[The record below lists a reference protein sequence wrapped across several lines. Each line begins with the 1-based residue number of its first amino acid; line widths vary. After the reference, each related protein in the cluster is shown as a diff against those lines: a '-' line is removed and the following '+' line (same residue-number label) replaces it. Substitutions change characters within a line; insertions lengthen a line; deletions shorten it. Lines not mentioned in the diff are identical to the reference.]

1 MDPTNVT
8 LDFFNGSTYGTQS
21 VGDSCNVTS
30 TDLDLTCN
38 MMNVTM
44 SVLGDE
50 EFTLV
55 FRRGDESGELEELE
69 EARKLNSINSY
80 IRTYYLY
87 VLCFL
92 GVPTNVMTVITI
104 LTMQAMSPATFYVAT
119 LAFCDGSALVCKL
132 LLNQLTERKVNIG
145 TVGCVA
151 EFLPMYL
158 SSLANWVLA
167 LICTERFVSVCYPL
181 KKSYIFTKRRSY
193 ISIGVTSFVL
203 LVPFLGVFAVMRDYT
218 HKEMLCSTKSEYQWF
233 WTYVFFWM
241 QAILIVFFP
250 FVVIFIST
258 CAIVRGLRL
267 SRKARRTILR
277 NSIVKN
283 PHRKHEMT
291 NANNE
296 RLVAE
301 TERAERN
308 ITAMMVLAAVLFLI
322 LALPSCVY
330 FVSLREIP
338 ESQDLSKAKW
348 GLFKE
353 ISYVLMDSNHAINF
367 FLYFFTA
374 KRFRKQFFK
383 LVKCRTLRKWYTRRH
398 ASSYPT
404 NFSTTISRVNHSIT
418 DVQHVKE
425 KKRIKNFAHTI

>member
-1 MDPTNVT
+1 MDSTNVT

-21 VGDSCNVTS
+21 VGDPCNLTS

-69 EARKLNSINSY
+69 EARKLNNINLN

-92 GVPTNVMTVITI
+92 GVPTNVMTIITI

-119 LAFCDGSALVCKL
+119 LAFCDGSALICKL
-132 LLNQLTERKVNIG
+132 IGNQFTIRQVRMD
-145 TVGCVA
+145 TVWCAAGC
-151 EFLPMYL
+151 LPMYL

-218 HKEMLCSTKSEYQWF
+218 PVDKTCATKEEYLWF
-233 WTYVFFWM
+233 WENIYFWIE
-241 QAILIVFFP
+241 AILIVFFP

-330 FVSLREIP
+330 FFTARKIPDSESVSIA
-338 ESQDLSKAKW
+338 QW

-353 ISYVLMDSNHAINF
+353 ISFVLMDSNHAINF
-367 FLYFFTA
+367 FLYFYTA
-374 KRFRKQFFK
+374 KRFRNQFFK
-383 LVKCRTLRKWYTRRH
+383 LVKCRPLRSWYVRRTTATH
-398 ASSYPT
+398 LGSHPKGGSEGG
-404 NFSTTISRVNHSIT
+404 NFLTSWHKSKNR
-418 DVQHVKE
+418 KRRE
-425 KKRIKNFAHTI
+425 KFAHTI